1 MQKTYLNKKKVICQM
16 NEMANI
22 VDRMQNR
29 MIENSMPT
37 LYEVTK
43 QKCIKYWVLLYT
55 VGHSIWTKKRVIC
68 YSCTVFT
75 FLAGSTKQI

>member
-1 MQKTYLNKKKVICQM
+1 MRTLICGSKLFLKNVIYQISLFILQKTYLNKKKVICQM

-55 VGHSIWTKKRVIC
+55 VGHS
-68 YSCTVFT
+68 F
-75 FLAGSTKQI
+75 